1 MFCLQFLASVVP
13 LFVGWGLFGLTMF
26 GAYAPRWA
34 NRSMTFITLF
44 AYVNGDAMQETFSHT
59 RILGN
64 SFMTAVSQIYLYTFV
79 FLFMYVVLNVFVAI
93 NEEAFFAS
101 RPSAVIDVHDG
112 RQLPIMLR
120 SVLDAVPAPVRAKLP
135 IGKPKV
141 A

>member
-1 MFCLQFLASVVP
+1 
-13 LFVGWGLFGLTMF
+13 
-26 GAYAPRWA
+26 
-34 NRSMTFITLF
+34 
-44 AYVNGDAMQETFSHT
+44 
-59 RILGN
+59 
-64 SFMTAVSQIYLYTFV
+64 MTAVSQIYLYTFV